1 MSKVWAQRI
10 VKLFLVVFFIAYG
23 CIIPEKELEYEKVV
37 EEERVGIYTI
47 KMEQTAHYFKNDGGW
62 SVYTTVEVDPHIG
75 YYRYSSEHD
84 FLKAGTDCTDIAD
97 KLKEQKEKMMLT
109 YEGAIKGAH
118 KMTEEQEIADQCIKE
133 LESET

>member
-1 MSKVWAQRI
+1 
-10 VKLFLVVFFIAYG
+10 
-23 CIIPEKELEYEKVV
+23 
-37 EEERVGIYTI
+37 
-47 KMEQTAHYFKNDGGW
+47 
-62 SVYTTVEVDPHIG
+62 
-75 YYRYSSEHD
+75 
-84 FLKAGTDCTDIAD
+84 LKAGTDCTDIAD